1 MSLRLLRISW
11 VISRHRLDTL
21 LPLERLPWWLR
32 ALLWFSPLRLI
43 PVGKRSRG
51 ERLRLSLEALGPIF
65 IKFGQML
72 STRRDLLP
80 ADIADELKRLQDQVP
95 PFPGDQA
102 ADRVEKALEMSLE
115 EAFAEF
121 DRVPLASASIAQVH
135 AARLHGGEDV
145 VVKIIRP
152 GIDRVMRQDM
162 ALMYQVAKLFSKIPE
177 ARRLRPVEVI
187 RDYEAT
193 LFDELDLY
201 KEAANT
207 SQLKRNFKD
216 SPLLFVPTIYWPF
229 TRRHVM
235 VQERIRGIPVADL
248 DTLIARGTNLKKLA
262 ERGVELFFTQV
273 FRDNFFHADMHP
285 GNIFVNCDNP
295 EDPQYIAID
304 CGIVGSLT
312 REDQDYLARNLLAF
326 FHQDYYE
333 VAALHIE
340 SGWVGEN
347 TRANEFAAAIR
358 TVCEPILEKPLKDIS
373 FGQVLLG
380 LFQTARRF
388 NMEVQPQLVLLQK
401 TLLNIEGLGRQL
413 YPDLDLWS
421 TAKPYVEQW
430 MKERAG
436 VSGLWESLKRQAPE
450 LSHQLP
456 ELPVLAHQALSRME
470 HEHRQRH
477 QQVESINDMRVQM
490 ARQGKRLYRLRLGLI
505 LLALAL
511 AWQPLSG
518 WIALQEWPILA
529 AAAIG
534 LLLLVW
540 Q

>member
-11 VISRHRLDTL
+11 VVTRHRLDTL

-32 ALLWFSPLRLI
+32 TLLWFSPLRLVPI
-43 PVGKRSRG
+43 GKRSRG
-51 ERLRLSLEALGPIF
+51 ERLRLALEALGPIF

-80 ADIADELKRLQDQVP
+80 ADIANELKRLQDQVP
-95 PFPGDQA
+95 PFPGELA
-102 ADRVEKALEMSLE
+102 AARVEKELEMSLE

-135 AARLHGGEDV
+135 AARLHSGEDV

-152 GIDRVMRQDM
+152 SIDRVMRQDM
-162 ALMYQVAKLFSKIPE
+162 ALLYQVAKLLSAVPE

-193 LFDELDLY
+193 LFDELDLR

-216 SPLLFVPTIYWPF
+216 SPLLFVPTIHWPF
-229 TRRHVM
+229 THRNVI
-235 VQERIRGIPVADL
+235 VQERIRGVPVADL

-413 YPDLDLWS
+413 YPELDLWS
-421 TAKPYVEQW
+421 TAKPYLEKW

-436 VSGLWESLKRQAPE
+436 VAGLWKSLKRQAPE

-456 ELPVLAHQALSRME
+456 ELPALAHQALSRME

-477 QQVESINDMRVQM
+477 QQVESINAMRVQM
-490 ARQGKRLYRLRLGLI
+490 TRQGKRLYRLRLGLI

-529 AAAIG
+529 AAGIG